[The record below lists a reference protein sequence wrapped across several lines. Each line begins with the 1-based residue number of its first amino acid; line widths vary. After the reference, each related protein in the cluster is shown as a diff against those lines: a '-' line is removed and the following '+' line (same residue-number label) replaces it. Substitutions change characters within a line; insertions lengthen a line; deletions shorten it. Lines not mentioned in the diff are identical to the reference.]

1 MIKRFN
7 KVFLMLGM
15 ILLSLTLTSC
25 IEREKLELEEG
36 VYIRNYIGHSAPGY
50 VDFYGELEIHEISE
64 EEFTKAKGLNVLEV
78 EDRYYSVSLF
88 IIYPNTEERIYL
100 DFQDLKTEVIR
111 KVTFNKYYFC
121 NEIGM
126 IYPQGNRMNV
136 QYKTDT
142 IDIGSQFVKKD
153 N

>member
-7 KVFLMLGM
+7 KVFLMLGV

-25 IEREKLELEEG
+25 IEKEKFELEEG
-36 VYIRNYIGHSAPGY
+36 VYICDYIGHSSPDY
-50 VDFYGELEIHEISE
+50 IDFYGELEIHEISE
-64 EEFTKAKGLNVLEV
+64 EEFTKAEGLNVLEV

-88 IIYPNTEERIYL
+88 IIYPNTEEKIYL
-100 DFQDLKTEVIR
+100 DFQDLKTQEIR
-111 KVTFNKYYFC
+111 KITFNNYYFY

-126 IYPQGNRMNV
+126 IHPQGNWMNV